1 MRVINVVVLTKKNCL
16 LCGRAKSLFE
26 RLAAEYPIAVS
37 NLALESAEG
46 QELARRGQILFPPGI
61 FIDGKAFSY
70 GWPSER
76 KIRRELDRV
85 LAVT

>member
-1 MRVINVVVLTKKNCL
+1 MINILILTKKNCL
-16 LCGRAKSLFE
+16 LCGKTKTLFE
-26 RLAAEYPIAVS
+26 RLAAEYPLAVS
-37 NLALESAEG
+37 ILPVESSEG

-76 KIRRELDRV
+76 KIRRELDRQSV
-85 LAVT
+85 IS